1 MAIVSHSEMDGITDG
16 KLQQSVVPPIF
27 IHHTRAT
34 EGVSGYFAYRN
45 DPLDIRT
52 SVAILAKV
60 EIFCS
65 VLLIFLSVKVQLMVM
80 KQLQKDVYAL
90 CPPGQKGD
98 LLHSVQRALGV
109 LNLIAEHPQGLSA
122 REISSRLCMN
132 ISTCY
137 HILNTLLASGY
148 LDRHPHS
155 QAYLLGPQIP
165 FLNNAFVQSLAKQE
179 DVTVP
184 GAGDDLLTTAFTST
198 TLINRIRPILYR
210 LTEQTQE
217 PSYMA
222 CWRYGEIV
230 LQAIVEAPQAAKITK
245 LYVGYRGQAHSHA
258 LGKVLLA
265 YSDPAFVNTYLDSHP
280 LTAFGPNTI
289 VQRSRFIDELND
301 IVRQGYAIDRE
312 EFLPDT
318 CCIAAP
324 IFAPQGHVVAALA
337 ISFTTD
343 SLAKRSDW
351 LVAQVT
357 RAANHARAELRVAS
371 VYQDS

>member
-1 MAIVSHSEMDGITDG
+1 
-16 KLQQSVVPPIF
+16 
-27 IHHTRAT
+27 
-34 EGVSGYFAYRN
+34 
-45 DPLDIRT
+45 
-52 SVAILAKV
+52 
-60 EIFCS
+60 
-65 VLLIFLSVKVQLMVM
+65 MVT
-80 KQLQKDVYAL
+80 KQLQTDVHSL

-98 LLHSVQRALGV
+98 LLHSVQRALSV
-109 LNLIAEHPQGLSA
+109 LSLVAEHPQGLSA
-122 REISSRLCMN
+122 REISARLCLN

-155 QAYLLGPQIP
+155 QVYLLGPQIP

-179 DVTVP
+179 EVT
-184 GAGDDLLTTAFTST
+184 GAGSGEEVLTTAFTST
-198 TLINRIRPILYR
+198 ILINRIRPILYR

-265 YSDPAFVNTYLDSHP
+265 YSDPAFVNAYLDSHP
-280 LTAFGPNTI
+280 LTPFGPNTI
-289 VQRSRFIDELND
+289 VQRTPFIDELND
-301 IVRQGYAIDRE
+301 IVRQGYAIDHE

-324 IFAPQGHVVAALA
+324 IFAPQGQAVAALA

-343 SLAKRSDW
+343 SLAKRAEW
-351 LVAQVT
+351 LIAQVT

-371 VYQDS
+371 IYQNS

>member
-1 MAIVSHSEMDGITDG
+1 MVLLTLGLLSLYLLRWI
-16 KLQQSVVPPIF
+16 
-27 IHHTRAT
+27 
-34 EGVSGYFAYRN
+34 YFGR
-45 DPLDIRT
+45 
-52 SVAILAKV
+52 
-60 EIFCS
+60 
-65 VLLIFLSVKVQLMVM
+65 VLLIFLSVKVQPMVT
-80 KQLQKDVYAL
+80 KQLQKDVYTL

-122 REISSRLCMN
+122 REISTSLCMN

-184 GAGDDLLTTAFTST
+184 GPGDDVLTTAFTST

-230 LQAIVEAPQAAKITK
+230 LQAIVEAP
-245 LYVGYRGQAHSHA
+245 
-258 LGKVLLA
+258 
-265 YSDPAFVNTYLDSHP
+265 
-280 LTAFGPNTI
+280 
-289 VQRSRFIDELND
+289 
-301 IVRQGYAIDRE
+301 
-312 EFLPDT
+312 
-318 CCIAAP
+318 
-324 IFAPQGHVVAALA
+324 
-337 ISFTTD
+337 
-343 SLAKRSDW
+343 
-351 LVAQVT
+351 
-357 RAANHARAELRVAS
+357 
-371 VYQDS
+371 